1 MTLLLNF
8 LINLFTSHTS
18 IFTKQGIYIRIVGQ
32 SHWNKQSA
40 HKEKNKE
47 YEVIQNLVDVQETVL
62 LEYEDCPNPKS
73 VRTSNCPKS
82 GGK

>member
-1 MTLLLNF
+1 M
-8 LINLFTSHTS
+8 
-18 IFTKQGIYIRIVGQ
+18 GQ

-62 LEYEDCPNPKS
+62 PEYEDCPNPKS